1 MESRERYRVTGRKKE
16 REREKREKV
25 ITCTLLTGCAMKGT
39 ICCKDDNRN
48 LRLNNP
54 LVHNTVIDDIA
65 SHITDSS
72 GSLRPYKKK
81 SIMISR

>member
-1 MESRERYRVTGRKKE
+1 M
-16 REREKREKV
+16 
-25 ITCTLLTGCAMKGT
+25 ITLLTGCAMKGT

-81 SIMISR
+81 NA

>member
-1 MESRERYRVTGRKKE
+1 M
-16 REREKREKV
+16 
-25 ITCTLLTGCAMKGT
+25 ITLLTGCAMKGT

-72 GSLRPYKKK
+72 GSLRPYIKK
-81 SIMISR
+81 

>member
-1 MESRERYRVTGRKKE
+1 
-16 REREKREKV
+16 
-25 ITCTLLTGCAMKGT
+25 MKGT
-39 ICCKDDNRN
+39 ICCKDDNKN

-72 GSLRPYKKK
+72 GSLRPYRKVEA
-81 SIMISR
+81 ISMLCKTININ

>member
-1 MESRERYRVTGRKKE
+1 M
-16 REREKREKV
+16 
-25 ITCTLLTGCAMKGT
+25 ITLLTGCAMKGT

-72 GSLRPYKKK
+72 GSLRPYIKNDKKV
-81 SIMISR
+81 

>member
-1 MESRERYRVTGRKKE
+1 MNGGRKESRERYRVTETKTE
-16 REREKREKV
+16 RERERERERV
-25 ITCTLLTGCAMKGT
+25 ITLLTGCAMKGT

-65 SHITDSS
+65 SHITDS
-72 GSLRPYKKK
+72 PDH
-81 SIMISR
+81 